1 MRVGFVGLGTM
12 GSPMAANL
20 VSAGHA
26 VAVWNRTVEKT
37 RPLAER
43 GARVAASPRDC
54 ASGAEAV
61 FLCLADE
68 RAVTA
73 VLEGREGVLAGLAP
87 GAVLVDTSTA
97 GPGSASGVDVLARS
111 VGARFVAAPLLGS
124 RLAAERRELTIVA
137 GGPLTAREQVRPLL
151 AALSSRILELDT
163 APLAALMKLVVNCLG
178 GAMITGFGEA
188 LALGAKGGLTLPQM
202 IDAIQSSA
210 FRSPLYESKG
220 RQLVDRDLAPRF
232 TLALAEKD
240 QRLVQETAET
250 LGAALPVNAAVRA
263 LLAEGV
269 RSGRGELDLCAI
281 AELLF
286 ERAGVKR

>member
-1 MRVGFVGLGTM
+1 M

-26 VAVWNRTVEKT
+26 VAVWNRTAQKA
-37 RPLAER
+37 RALADR
-43 GARVAASPRDC
+43 GARVAASPREC
-54 ASGAEAV
+54 ATGAEVV

-68 RAVTA
+68 RAVIA

-87 GAVLVDTSTA
+87 GSVLVDTSTA
-97 GPGSASGVDVLARS
+97 GPGSAGSVDVLVRS
-111 VGARFVAAPLLGS
+111 VRARFVAAPLLGS
-124 RLAAERRELTIVA
+124 RLAAERRELTVVA
-137 GGPLTAREQVRPLL
+137 GGPLAAREQVRPLL
-151 AALSSRILELDT
+151 AALSSRVIELET
-163 APLAALMKLVVNCLG
+163 APQAALMKLVVNCLG

-188 LALGAKGGLTLPQM
+188 LTLGAKGGLSLPQM
-202 IDAIQSSA
+202 IDAIGSSA

-220 RQLVDRDLAPRF
+220 RQLVENDLAPRF

-240 QRLVQETAET
+240 ERLVQETAAGT
-250 LGAALPVNAAVRA
+250 GVTLPVNAAVRR

-269 RSGRGELDLCAI
+269 ASGRGELDLCAI